1 MWLPSLSL
9 LLSYSKVSINGY
21 DVLGSSA
28 AAPPSLLC
36 PMFLSFCLR
45 FWARRG
51 EQVWGMGALLLT
63 GHVSYDELVYC
74 SPIEPFSMFYRLNLC
89 RSGMLR
95 GTPHSPTKCELDG
108 QRSTSMTRSCIMR
121 RWKSSWFELVLTARL
136 SSSVTVV
143 TSKAR
148 SHLIRWKEHAY
159 LTKRETE
166 NKLVLE
172 ARRSDLNNWRKRCT
186 ATGCQDIWGGTI
198 MHHHDET
205 ETAVK
210 KLWPIYLL
218 SSEQQNGCAVFRN
231 LVVARQGLLAPPLL
245 GACAHG
251 YQQPLLDARANL
263 LTILH
268 SSPLL
273 EMIEIV
279 KFLLEWKQRMM
290 EYWGHPTDTINK
302 NNNSIMWSKQLT
314 TVASNS
320 AQKVWFRIM
329 WPEMLQLRTPMQLVE
344 IEW

>member
-1 MWLPSLSL
+1 MTNWC
-9 LLSYSKVSINGY
+9 I
-21 DVLGSSA
+21 A
-28 AAPPSLLC
+28 A
-36 PMFLSFCLR
+36 
-45 FWARRG
+45 
-51 EQVWGMGALLLT
+51 
-63 GHVSYDELVYC
+63 
-74 SPIEPFSMFYRLNLC
+74 RLNRSLC
-89 RSGMLR
+89 FIGWTCVEAACW
-95 GTPHSPTKCELDG
+95 GEHPTRPLNVSWMVNDRHRWLEAAY
-108 QRSTSMTRSCIMR
+108 CIMR

-231 LVVARQGLLAPPLL
+231 LLVARQGLLAPPLL

-251 YQQPLLDARANL
+251 YQQLLLDARANL

-320 AQKVWFRIM
+320 A
-329 WPEMLQLRTPMQLVE
+329 
-344 IEW
+344 